1 MARALLLLT
10 MKRILLVED
19 DKNIQ
24 RLLEEELQE
33 DGYSI
38 DVVSDGK
45 EALSYLEG
53 KNGKKPDLIILDL
66 RMPKMNGFETMGHII
81 KSRQNTPVI
90 IHTAYSSYRNDVMV
104 MAADAYIEKS
114 HDLTKL
120 KEMIKEL
127 IGE

>member
-1 MARALLLLT
+1 

-24 RLLEEELQE
+24 RLLEEELHD
-33 DGYSI
+33 DGYDI
-38 DVVSDGK
+38 DAVSNGK

-53 KNGKKPDLIILDL
+53 KNSKKPDLIILDL
-66 RMPKMNGFETMGHII
+66 RMPKMNGFETMGNII

-90 IHTAYSSYRNDVMV
+90 IHTAYSSYRDDVMV

-127 IGE
+127 IGD

>member
-1 MARALLLLT
+1 
-10 MKRILLVED
+10 MKHILLVED

-53 KNGKKPDLIILDL
+53 KNGEKPDLIILDL
-66 RMPKMNGFETMGHII
+66 RMPRMNGFETMGHLI
-81 KSRQNTPVI
+81 KSRHDTPVI
-90 IHTAYSSYRNDVMV
+90 IHTAYSSYRSDVMV

-120 KEMIKEL
+120 KETIKEL

>member
-1 MARALLLLT
+1 

-19 DKNIQ
+19 DINIQ
-24 RLLEEELQE
+24 RLLQEELEE

-38 DVVSDGK
+38 TVASNGK

-53 KNGKKPDLIILDL
+53 DRGTDLDLIIMDL
-66 RMPKMNGFETMGHII
+66 RMPRMDGFETMGHII
-81 KSRQNTPVI
+81 KSRQSTPVI
-90 IHTAYSSYRNDVMV
+90 IHTAYASYRDDVMV
-104 MAADAYIEKS
+104 MAADAYVEKS

-127 IGE
+127 IDK

>member
-1 MARALLLLT
+1 

-19 DKNIQ
+19 DRNIQ

-33 DGYSI
+33 EGYSI
-38 DVVSDGK
+38 TVVSNGK
-45 EALSYLEG
+45 EALSYLEEG
-53 KNGKKPDLIILDL
+53 NGKKPDLIILDL
-66 RMPKMNGFETMGHII
+66 RMPKMNGFETMGNLI
-81 KSRQNTPVI
+81 KSRANTPVI
-90 IHTAYSSYRNDVMV
+90 IHTAYSSYRDDVMA

-127 IGE
+127 LGEKCLD

>member
-1 MARALLLLT
+1 

-33 DGYSI
+33 EGYSI
-38 DVVSDGK
+38 DVVPDGK
-45 EALSYLEG
+45 EALSYLED

-66 RMPKMNGFETMGHII
+66 RMPKMNGFEAMGHII

-90 IHTAYSSYRNDVMV
+90 IHTAYSSYRDDVMV

>member
-1 MARALLLLT
+1 

-24 RLLEEELQE
+24 RLLEEELRE
-33 DGYSI
+33 DGYELDIASN
-38 DVVSDGK
+38 GK

-53 KNGKKPDLIILDL
+53 ENGNKPDLIILDL
-66 RMPKMNGFETMGHII
+66 RMPKMNGFETMGNII
-81 KSRQNTPVI
+81 KARQNTPVI
-90 IHTAYSSYRNDVMV
+90 IHTAYSSYRDDVMV